1 MFDSYSEEI
10 ILELRNEENEDM
22 QNNINTVVE
31 WLMKFKEKTAEKAQM
46 MTS

>member
-31 WLMKFKEKTAEKAQM
+31 WLMKFKEKTSEKAQM